1 MNCHGTFKVLR
12 VLRTI
17 LSDLLATSALQKAL
31 NKFKANTPVSVL
43 FRRIPHFP
51 RRDTTM
57 LMLSILTTSHS
68 TNSLFKLFNPIWTG
82 GVGG

>member
-43 FRRIPHFP
+43 FRRIPDFP
-51 RRDTTM
+51 RRDTTIYNRI
-57 LMLSILTTSHS
+57 SS
-68 TNSLFKLFNPIWTG
+68 FKRRNFFFQKN
-82 GVGG
+82 